1 MKDILLL
8 GGGGHCNACIDVL
21 EAEGKFNICGLVLP
35 QLHEEQS
42 LLGYPILGDDSN
54 LPILLER
61 IRNALIAVGQIKS
74 AQIRFKLYD
83 LLKSL
88 GANLPIIKAPTAYV
102 SKHATV
108 GEGTIL
114 MHGALVNVGAI
125 LGVNNIINSQALI
138 EHNAQI
144 GSHCHISTAAKI
156 NGEVIIENECFIGSG
171 AIIHQGVRIGAG
183 SIISAGV
190 VVSSNVQPK
199 TILRLQK

>member
-1 MKDILLL
+1 MNDILLL

-35 QLHEEQS
+35 QFDEEQS

-190 VVSSNVQPK
+190 VVSSDVQPK